1 MDLSIISFMLY
12 DRVSVS
18 PRSPVPLWIYLS
30 SNEAGYIY
38 VLALSSGG
46 ERTQTLP
53 FPYLYFFHTRR
64 ITIVPITNV
73 PRIRPMRIAM
83 MGMVVEGS
91 GEGGEGRVGIPT
103 LALNPDPALV
113 L

>member
-1 MDLSIISFMLY
+1 MIEL
-12 DRVSVS
+12 VSAHG
-18 PRSPVPLWIYLS
+18 PQCLC
-30 SNEAGYIY
+30 GYIFP
-38 VLALSSGG
+38 LMRQGTFMSWPWIFKG

-53 FPYLYFFHTRR
+53 FPYLYFFRTTRY
-64 ITIVPITNV
+64 TTVPITKV

-91 GEGGEGRVGIPT
+91 GEGGEGRVRIPT